1 MTDGGRTVP
10 QVVIDQLNRVAAAEI
25 SRDSHSV
32 HEQLQDIDPLSGGW
46 NLLTKQ
52 ADEILDETTDAVE
65 VVSHLDCSLYAQHD
79 PFPEWHD
86 AKPFE
91 PMLRTVLLGEL
102 EDASDAAVHRTLEDN
117 PDVATALGFDPTDV
131 PDRCTISRAR
141 RNRFEA
147 LETKIDVST
156 RQIKALAVRRG
167 SPIGAPTADSASEE
181 PTGSSKRT
189 VNRLIRG
196 KTREIL
202 DELTTVVF
210 PAFEF
215 DRPDKAIYEDD
226 ELLLVET
233 LLGITGTAANGGA
246 EIYGDHVNP
255 DPALDDA
262 FFEDG
267 PSGETLLTAIKAL
280 KPPAIAEMVNRGAA
294 RVLTRAKPS
303 LEFERPVMLA
313 IDITYVAYYGER
325 DELVRVQGAPDDKTY
340 DWCHKF
346 ATANVVGDNVLFT
359 AAMLPVVNADNHDP
373 DTYPGED
380 KTYRAGGVI
389 RQLVDRVEEQ
399 ADLRVRRVFADR
411 EFHAADVV
419 AALEERDIFYVVPAT
434 RDDRI
439 KRFIARMDEKVTVK
453 DEYAMYGPV
462 KGELTQTR
470 VETTLVGLPP
480 DEDRDEYQAFLTN
493 LAVDDEIGLDRRQT
507 QKRIERYTRR
517 GGIETAYSK
526 IKEFAP
532 WTTSTEFSV
541 RLFHFGFAVLLYDMW
556 LLVDFLVQVSLGL
569 VEFRPKP
576 RVTAPRFRG
585 FLRRRVITLL

>member
-1 MTDGGRTVP
+1 MTDRERTVP
-10 QVVIDQLNRVAAAEI
+10 QVVIDQSDRVAADSS

-32 HEQLQDIDPLSGGW
+32 DEQLQDIDPLSGGW

-65 VVSHLDCSLYAQHD
+65 VVSHLDLSLYAQHD
-79 PFPEWHD
+79 PFPDWHD
-86 AKPFE
+86 ATPFE
-91 PMLRTVLLGEL
+91 PMLRAVLLREL
-102 EDASDAAVHRTLEDN
+102 TDASDAAVHRTLDDN
-117 PDVATALGFDPTDV
+117 PEVATALDFDPDNV
-131 PDRCTISRAR
+131 PDRSTISRAR
-141 RNRFEA
+141 RNRFET
-147 LETKIDVST
+147 LETTIDVST
-156 RQIKALAVRRG
+156 RQIKALAARRG

-215 DRPDKAIYEDD
+215 DRPDKAIYEDE

-233 LLGITGTAANGGA
+233 VLGITGTAANGGA

-255 DPALDDA
+255 DPALDDP

-280 KPPAIAEMVNRGAA
+280 EPPAIAEMVNRGAA

-389 RQLVDRVEEQ
+389 RQLVDIVEER
-399 ADLRVRRVFADR
+399 ADLMVRRVFADR

-419 AALEERDIFYVVPAT
+419 AALEERDIFYVIPAA

-439 KRFIARMDEKVTVK
+439 KRFIARMGEKVTVK
-453 DEYAMYGPV
+453 DEYPMHGPV
-462 KGELTQTR
+462 KDGVSNTR